1 MKRLFKVFLLLLLVI
16 IFPKNAHAITFS
28 VSKSSDNLK
37 PGASVTI
44 TINAEVESNANLSS
58 FTSTL
63 NFDSKLLN
71 YVNGVSGRDGVILNS
86 SNGRVDMSY
95 NGNPINENFT
105 VATLN
110 FTASNQITSDSNS
123 SLSLSLN
130 VTGKN
135 ESITSRANSSNIAFA
150 TLGTNAFLYSLK
162 IPNATL
168 NPSFRK
174 DIYEYSTDVSDLT
187 EITINA
193 VPASNSAK
201 IQISDNYRNLQKG
214 ENLIKIVVT
223 AENGTAK
230 TYNIKV
236 NLTLTPTDEEVL
248 KADAT
253 LKSLVVKNQKL
264 TFKPD
269 EKKYFL
275 EVPYKITKLIIT
287 PKATNEKAKV
297 EMSSTK
303 LKVGKNTITIKV
315 TSEDTTNT
323 ENYEIVVTR
332 KEQEKEIV
340 QTCPDVT
347 SEKEW
352 FIYSLSMFLIFT
364 VGLVLGY
371 LLKKL
376 EVFNKIKNR
385 LKKKKEKKEEKK
397 KEEELSNTIE
407 LDTTKVLEGVKKKN

>member
-150 TLGTNAFLYSLK
+150 TL
-162 IPNATL
+162 NATL